1 MEVIFRHRLF
11 GAGDFPAG
19 AGGWYIIRMSNGG
32 RPQGAGPITRRAANC
47 CLVLL
52 MIPAALVAYFWY
64 TVWHADQVNSER
76 QQDTLNSILRRAH
89 EQADDTSHALT
100 ASGSGADADTLTG
113 VIWRHSETP
122 LISYDP
128 AHHRFTAT
136 ARRAD
141 FYDSEGVILGSGSV
155 QIARCLRFTFTRGSD
170 SDWTSTVAV
179 RDYEE
184 CLPGTQ
190 IGTWAGTA
198 RSRIAEMSTME
209 LTPTGVQRALDP
221 TGKLGHFDV
230 RTVERRGRT
239 ATVTVLIQDMYGAKA
254 DAPAKQCYRFVRD
267 LGGEYG
273 DDVTSVP
280 LSACPRAA

>member
-1 MEVIFRHRLF
+1 MRRHRLF
-11 GAGDFPAG
+11 RAGDFPG
-19 AGGWYIIRMSNGG
+19 ADGGWYIIRMSNGG
-32 RPQGAGPITRRAANC
+32 RPEGAGPITRRAATC

-52 MIPAALVAYFWY
+52 MIPTALVAYFWY

-76 QQDTLNSILRRAH
+76 RQDALNSLLRRAH
-89 EQADDTSHALT
+89 EQADDTSRALT
-100 ASGSGADADTLTG
+100 ESGFGADADTLTG

-128 AHHRFTAT
+128 ARHRFTAT
-136 ARRAD
+136 ARRTD
-141 FYDSEGVILGSGSV
+141 FYESEGVILGSGSV
-155 QIARCLRFTFTRGSD
+155 QVARCLRFTFTRGSGAA
-170 SDWTSTVAV
+170 WTSAVAV
-179 RDYEE
+179 RNYDE
-184 CLPGTQ
+184 CLPGTR
-190 IGTWAGTA
+190 IGSWADTA

-230 RTVERRGRT
+230 RSAERRGRT
-239 ATVTVLIQDMYGAKA
+239 ATVTVLIEDKYGAEA
-254 DAPAKQCYRFVRD
+254 HAPAKQCYRFVRD

-280 LSACPRAA
+280 LSTCPTAT

>member
-1 MEVIFRHRLF
+1 
-11 GAGDFPAG
+11 
-19 AGGWYIIRMSNGG
+19 
-32 RPQGAGPITRRAANC
+32 
-47 CLVLL
+47 
-52 MIPAALVAYFWY
+52 MIPAALVVYFWY

-89 EQADDTSHALT
+89 EQADGTSRALT

-122 LISYDP
+122 LIGYDP
-128 AHHRFTAT
+128 ARHRFTAT

-155 QIARCLRFTFTRGSD
+155 QITRCLRFTFTRGSD
-170 SDWTSTVAV
+170 SVWTSTVAV

-184 CLPGTQ
+184 CLPGTR
-190 IGTWAGTA
+190 IGSWAGTA
-198 RSRIAEMSTME
+198 RTRIARMSTME
-209 LTPTGVQRALDP
+209 LTPTGVQRVLDP
-221 TGKLGHFDV
+221 TGDRGHFDV

-239 ATVTVLIQDMYGAKA
+239 ATVTVLIEDAYGAEA
-254 DAPAKQCYRFVRD
+254 DATAKQCYRFVRD
-267 LGGEYG
+267 LGGAYG

-280 LSACPRAA
+280 LSTCPTAA